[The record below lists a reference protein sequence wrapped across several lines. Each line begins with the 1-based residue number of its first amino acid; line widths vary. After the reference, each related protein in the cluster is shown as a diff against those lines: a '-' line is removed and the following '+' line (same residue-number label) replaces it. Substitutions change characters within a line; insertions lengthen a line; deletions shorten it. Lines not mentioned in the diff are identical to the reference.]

1 MYKGDR
7 LIFLPVF
14 PHPQLRPILL
24 FPTLRQDGQVHDQV
38 TKIPARYTNQKDD
51 DKLEIRGDTELD
63 QKKEEKTD
71 KSTGKKTPKS

>member
-1 MYKGDR
+1 MGSR
-7 LIFLPVF
+7 
-14 PHPQLRPILL
+14 HHTR
-24 FPTLRQDGQVHDQV
+24 V

>member
-1 MYKGDR
+1 M
-7 LIFLPVF
+7 
-14 PHPQLRPILL
+14 
-24 FPTLRQDGQVHDQV
+24 

-51 DKLEIRGDTELD
+51 GELEIRGDTELD